1 MKFNIERKTIL
12 ILIFFLIS
20 TLLVLF
26 GIMWPTIRYISKVN
40 KETIQ
45 LREYLEKKYENT
57 QAVRS
62 SKKMIVEANSIM
74 TEYQKHLFFKGDEL
88 KLITMLENLATEN
101 NITQKID
108 SSNLDAIKGD
118 SVNISL
124 SLNGDY
130 ENIINYL
137 AALEKKDYFINISM
151 LRIASAYT
159 IQNSNQKATI
169 MNLDL
174 ILYANTK

>member
-12 ILIFFLIS
+12 ILIIFFTG

-26 GIMWPTIRYISKVN
+26 GIMFPTISYISNVN

-45 LREYLEKKYENT
+45 LREYLEKRYEYT
-57 QAVRS
+57 QAIRS
-62 SKKMIVEANSIM
+62 SKKMIAEMSSVV
-74 TEYQKHLFFKGDEL
+74 TKYQNYLFFKGDEL
-88 KLITMLENLATEN
+88 RLITILENLAATN

-108 SSNLDAIKGD
+108 SSNLDSIQGD

-130 ENIINYL
+130 ENIIKYL
-137 AALEKKDYFINISM
+137 AALEKKEYFININM
-151 LRIASAYT
+151 LRISSAYT
-159 IQNSNQKATI
+159 IQNNNPKATI

-174 ILYANTK
+174 TLYANTK